1 MANVYIRS
9 PGKGGGLVSWD
20 TVTACNEEICPIER
34 ICRYERESGSPCKIE
49 VGYMKAVTDL
59 FYRAAEK
66 IDDEMVRVHIGFT
79 LIPLYQQL
87 LVMLKAELGVRLNG
101 ETMVGRGERV
111 RVHPIYGEIREIQ
124 KSVLN
129 FLKGSGLDDYLRA
142 SGIVKGPGELFPP
155 LGVEPGLSPV
165 EDIRSLDERMRDD
178 EGGTW

>member
-87 LVMLKAELGVRLNG
+87 LVMLKAELGGRLNG